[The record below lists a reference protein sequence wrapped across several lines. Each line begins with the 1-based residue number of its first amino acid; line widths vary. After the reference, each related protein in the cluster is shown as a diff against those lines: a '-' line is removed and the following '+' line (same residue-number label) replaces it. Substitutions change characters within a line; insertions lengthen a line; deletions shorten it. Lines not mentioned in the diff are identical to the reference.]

1 MGSGTACRVL
11 ASSECQ
17 PLSPGESWP
26 FNSCSKN
33 EARGRLCVHCYPSH
47 LSSSLKVVHVVFC
60 GILFFTLFSSEVL
73 EQSSMCGGSASIVK
87 G

>member
-11 ASSECQ
+11 AASECQ

-33 EARGRLCVHCYPSH
+33 EARGGLCVHCYPSH
-47 LSSSLKVVHVVFC
+47 LLSSLKVVRVVFC
-60 GILFFTLFSSEVL
+60 GIFLPCSPAKCWSRAL
-73 EQSSMCGGSASIVK
+73 CGGSASIVK